1 MLYLD
6 GSNNLIGTNNR
17 WRGRSGLIMSN
28 EVNVEKKEAEEK
40 MVSEER
46 PVSMIS
52 CASCAISGLEPYC

>member
-1 MLYLD
+1 
-6 GSNNLIGTNNR
+6 
-17 WRGRSGLIMSN
+17 MSN
-28 EVNVEKKEAEEK
+28 EVNVEKKEADEK